1 MEIIVR
7 CPFCGDSQNTHHHHL
22 YIKKDFPYPYFC
34 QRCSTKGI
42 ISRKF
47 LSVLG
52 IKNTELKSI
61 VQTLLK
67 KLNILESDLT
77 SFQGSNFSLN
87 SITQN
92 NVLSKVRIPKNGFS
106 VVPYAEEDI
115 DVFLE
120 PKLDYILSRNP
131 FFLETNVFKEL
142 RRFKVVLSI
151 EDFYAYNE
159 IKVSEKQLT
168 YLRKL
173 DETSVS
179 FLTTDSN
186 YLISRSITKSTDQ
199 SERYVDLNIT
209 GLEVSKFY
217 AVTTKINLL
226 NPFIE
231 LYISEGLFDIHKT
244 YHFYRDPKIN
254 QIFASPSG
262 KGFLNII
269 DKVIELGFTDIRLV
283 FVKDNDVDDSFYVK
297 ILKHSLVRKIT
308 KLKKVEILKSLVG
321 KDLADSN
328 LKSQTKLYKVFI

>member
-1 MEIIVR
+1 
-7 CPFCGDSQNTHHHHL
+7 
-22 YIKKDFPYPYFC
+22 
-34 QRCSTKGI
+34 
-42 ISRKF
+42 
-47 LSVLG
+47 VLG

-106 VVPYAEEDI
+106 IVPYAEEDI